1 MTSAETS
8 AKTMNSPATTASPIE
23 CPVDRASST
32 WGTYQG
38 RKTPLGAANSDRTSL
53 LTSYQ
58 PSGPDAIVP
67 TDLPPKFEN
76 DASFT
81 AHGAP
86 TRDQRSWGV
95 VIADEPAQDGPGRK
109 GR

>member
-1 MTSAETS
+1 VGNLPGAE
-8 AKTMNSPATTASPIE
+8 N
-23 CPVDRASST
+23 
-32 WGTYQG
+32 
-38 RKTPLGAANSDRTSL
+38 AARSGEFGRTSL

-109 GR
+109 GRVAAYVRTDAVADLGPVIAALAAACSPRDDA